1 MIKSIISIFKA
12 SFYSIFNKRSGWII
26 FSSLLRIIILIA
38 INNLMTKELDF
49 QNLSFYY
56 LVISVYNFFGSIIV
70 GPFGDYINKIFFKVN
85 EEHSASFFLESFYKK
100 LFLPIAATSFILLV
114 IVLYFYFG
122 LTNNYFIEIPILIA
136 LMLIFRGIFD
146 SNISFINALGYYK
159 WYSILITFN
168 ALFYFVFSYLFTS
181 LLEPTYFTWTAG
193 FIFSNIIFSLI
204 STFVFRSK
212 IINKPSKQKF
222 YFNSKLLK
230 FIPSL
235 ITTNLLLWLLTDGFR
250 FISEFKF
257 GLKSSGVLLLGFAL
271 SSQIFSIMSNF
282 ILPIFSPNL
291 LKAYSESTRL
301 IRYIS
306 IKNYFKKIIPFL
318 VSTLFLAIIFSKLII
333 NVLVDISKNSNNL
346 IIIFIIGLVVEF
358 VRSLINVIKSYK
370 LSESKLS
377 YQVYSLIIPIF
388 LLIASYFFKFESIIV
403 FALYVLLI
411 YIVYL
416 GTSIVFLFRLKGK
429 ID

>member
-1 MIKSIISIFKA
+1 MIKSIISICKA
-12 SFYSIFNKRSGWII
+12 SFYSIFNKRSAWII

-38 INNLMTKELDF
+38 INKVLTKQLDY

-56 LVISVYNFFGSIIV
+56 LVFSIYNFFGSVIV
-70 GPFGDYINKIFFKVN
+70 GPFGDFINKIFFKISK
-85 EEHSASFFLESFYKK
+85 EHSSSFFLESFHKK
-100 LFLPIAATSFILLV
+100 LFLPTAGFSFILLV
-114 IVLYFYFG
+114 IVLYIYFG
-122 LTNNYFIEIPILIA
+122 PNSNYFIEIPILIS
-136 LMLIFRGIFD
+136 LLLIFRGIFD

-181 LLEPTYFTWTAG
+181 LLKPTYFTWTAG

-204 STFVFRSK
+204 SSYIFRLK
-212 IINKPSKQKF
+212 IINKPLKKKF
-222 YFNSKLLK
+222 YFNSKVTK

-235 ITTNLLLWLLTDGFR
+235 IITNLLLWLLTDGFR

-257 GLKSSGVLLLGFAL
+257 GLENSGVLLLGFAL
-271 SSQIFSIMSNF
+271 AAQIFSIMSNF

-291 LKAYSESTRL
+291 LKAYSENTRL
-301 IRYIS
+301 NRYIS

-318 VSTLFLAIIFSKLII
+318 FSTLFLAIIFSKLII
-333 NVLVDISKNSNNL
+333 NVLVDISKNSKDL
-346 IIIFIIGLVVEF
+346 IIIFTIGLLVEF

-388 LLIASYFFKFESIIV
+388 LLISSYFFKFQSIIV

-411 YIVYL
+411 YIVYF
-416 GTSIVFLFRLKGK
+416 GTSIVYFFRLKNK